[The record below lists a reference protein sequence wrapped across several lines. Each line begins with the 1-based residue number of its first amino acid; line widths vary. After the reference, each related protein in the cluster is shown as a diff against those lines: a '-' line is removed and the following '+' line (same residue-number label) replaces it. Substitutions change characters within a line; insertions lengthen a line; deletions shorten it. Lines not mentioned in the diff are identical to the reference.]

1 MALQTRVTELKRQI
15 DNSNFS
21 AEQKQAMMWSVIN
34 SLYNQNQPDKM
45 NSYIDVMQSLNEASG
60 RSESG
65 TGIHTR

>member
-1 MALQTRVTELKRQI
+1 MALQSRVTELKRQI

-34 SLYNQNQPDKM
+34 SLYNNNNPEKM

-65 TGIHTR
+65 TGIYNR

>member
-1 MALQTRVTELKRQI
+1 MALQSRVSELKRQI
-15 DNSNFS
+15 DNSNFN

-60 RSESG
+60 RSEVG
-65 TGIHTR
+65 TGIYNR